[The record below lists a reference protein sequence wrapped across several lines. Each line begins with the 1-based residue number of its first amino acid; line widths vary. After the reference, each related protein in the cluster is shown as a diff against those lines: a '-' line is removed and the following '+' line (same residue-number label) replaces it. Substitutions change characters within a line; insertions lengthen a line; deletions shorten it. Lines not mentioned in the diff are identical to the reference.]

1 MSGQGAANDITFG
14 NTTPEV
20 RRAVLRHLHTDE
32 LRFADEQLMDVMG
45 KAKEISLD
53 RFYKHCMQQVI
64 RSMTVTS
71 TECGKSSLACRCTTQ
86 SLGLCNAGVAR
97 LNLYP
102 KPKQPSTSFKNTVR
116 LLKRAKFSQ
125 RAMINQHTVCFYS
138 RL

>member
-45 KAKEISLD
+45 NAKEISLD

-64 RSMTVTS
+64 RS
-71 TECGKSSLACRCTTQ
+71 
-86 SLGLCNAGVAR
+86 
-97 LNLYP
+97 
-102 KPKQPSTSFKNTVR
+102 VR
-116 LLKRAKFSQ
+116 A
-125 RAMINQHTVCFYS
+125 
-138 RL
+138 